1 MAAGLRTRRSL
12 PRLVAGECGPELS
25 EGGQAIP
32 TSSDGF
38 WPQQVLGG
46 DGQQGVEEGKQHPL
60 IKVGTR
66 EALNSSPAA
75 NFRGRG
81 GLQSKLWPRVGVEE
95 WGPWLG
101 WGIT

>member
-1 MAAGLRTRRSL
+1 MTAVYLRPEHKARGLTVAAGLRTRRSL

-46 DGQQGVEEGKQHPL
+46 DGQQG
-60 IKVGTR
+60 
-66 EALNSSPAA
+66 S
-75 NFRGRG
+75 
-81 GLQSKLWPRVGVEE
+81 
-95 WGPWLG
+95 
-101 WGIT
+101 